1 METAENTTKLA
12 NFITE
17 KFEAGELNNESLV
30 QIIELC
36 GSYLN
41 LKTIT
46 EYAKSNQMSYNG
58 AKNFRSVV
66 NLFGCK
72 FIVDNF

>member
-1 METAENTTKLA
+1 MEIAENTTNLT
-12 NFITE
+12 NFIAE
-17 KFEAGELNNESLV
+17 KFEAGALNNESLV

-41 LKTIT
+41 LKSIAA
-46 EYAKSNQMSYNG
+46 YAKANQMSYNG